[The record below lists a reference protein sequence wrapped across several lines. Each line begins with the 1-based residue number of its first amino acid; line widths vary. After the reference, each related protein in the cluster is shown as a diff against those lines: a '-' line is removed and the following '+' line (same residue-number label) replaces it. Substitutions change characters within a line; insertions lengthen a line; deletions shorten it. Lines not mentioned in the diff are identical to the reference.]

1 MDMHC
6 DLAKVL
12 RTLERKGLVESR
24 RCPDGQIRWF
34 VTERGKVTQPDE
46 VAISEERLS

>member
-1 MDMHC
+1 MNMHC

-24 RCPDGQIRWF
+24 LCSDGQVRWF
-34 VTERGKVTQPDE
+34 VTEKGRVTQPDE
-46 VAISEERLS
+46 VEVSEDRLS